1 MTIEKKEP
9 LPTEQEDAFFYW
21 LGVRLFTTVLRGI
34 GSMGHRRP
42 LSAARDYLRS
52 KSVPEGVERDA
63 CEFLIDVTKM
73 GRGNRLR
80 PHDMVERWGH
90 YIGWMPTPDGRHVR
104 WSPERGFLDEEVA
117 HNTATHDENLD
128 GR

>member
-1 MTIEKKEP
+1 
-9 LPTEQEDAFFYW
+9 
-21 LGVRLFTTVLRGI
+21 
-34 GSMGHRRP
+34 
-42 LSAARDYLRS
+42 
-52 KSVPEGVERDA
+52 
-63 CEFLIDVTKM
+63 
-73 GRGNRLR
+73 
-80 PHDMVERWGH
+80 MVERWGH